1 MEGGLKRAAP
11 TRSARSLRPGA
22 KETAAHP
29 PRPRCFGSARAQAAA
44 GASVS
49 SIKWDEHGAGL
60 FWGSRGRSRH
70 GGDPRPR
77 AQQRSDRDPI
87 VPDSPRYS
95 DRAARTAVAARRA
108 AGHGLAAVVVVGR
121 GERVRAGAALISR
134 CVARARGEAR
144 GNHGKRTCNLVWQSF
159 GKGRCGGGTSKVGS
173 RARLGVGSLC
183 GEGAGFASEGTLRQP
198 RVSRERRADRAE
210 LTEMQAE
217 IEHIRAQVRILRDKA
232 RQRNLEQEEAGSS
245 TR

>member
-49 SIKWDEHGAGL
+49 CIKWDEHGAGL
-60 FWGSRGRSRH
+60 FWGSRGRSRYE
-70 GGDPRPR
+70 GDPRTR

-95 DRAARTAVAARRA
+95 GRSLARRSQHGVQPGTGSLQWWLWGEARGPARAQLSSRAA
-108 AGHGLAAVVVVGR
+108 
-121 GERVRAGAALISR
+121 SR
-134 CVARARGEAR
+134 RARGEAR
-144 GNHGKRTCNLVWQSF
+144 GNHEAPLQSLLAIFQFRWQHARNRISAFSCWRQVAF
-159 GKGRCGGGTSKVGS
+159 GI
-173 RARLGVGSLC
+173 A
-183 GEGAGFASEGTLRQP
+183 FF
-198 RVSRERRADRAE
+198 
-210 LTEMQAE
+210 
-217 IEHIRAQVRILRDKA
+217 
-232 RQRNLEQEEAGSS
+232 
-245 TR
+245 